1 MLFWASAPVALGLS
15 RTALGDPFYIGSD
28 VSLVPFFQSQGA
40 VYQAS
45 TTSAPQAPDQIL
57 YDAGDNLF
65 RVRLFVN
72 PDTNYNDSQGAIQTQ
87 AYDISLLQTLKT
99 NDPNAAIEL
108 DFHYSDTW
116 ASPGEQTKPAAW
128 ASDTQAQLDAQI
140 QSYTST
146 TLTAFGTAGVMPNI
160 VQLGNEINSG
170 MLWGTTSNEAGG
182 QLTGTT
188 QSWQNLGG
196 LLNSAIAGVRTAQGA
211 GPEIQV
217 AIHIANGA
225 QTFTSNGQPSGEPQ
239 YFFNDLQ
246 TLGGVTDYQIEGVSF
261 YPNSSG
267 SPSITLAGLQ
277 ANLTALA
284 NSYPTKKIMVLETN
298 YPYESNSNY
307 NGWTE
312 NQAGQAEE
320 YAAVKNLLLGLPN
333 GAGEG
338 LVYWEPEGV
347 QVPGL
352 SVYNGGDTAMFYLEP
367 GTTNTWIFNPDMAA
381 AFVVPEPA
389 SSALLLLAAPL
400 MLRRTRR

>member
-1 MLFWASAPVALGLS
+1 
-15 RTALGDPFYIGSD
+15 
-28 VSLVPFFQSQGA
+28 
-40 VYQAS
+40 
-45 TTSAPQAPDQIL
+45 
-57 YDAGDNLF
+57 
-65 RVRLFVN
+65 
-72 PDTNYNDSQGAIQTQ
+72 
-87 AYDISLLQTLKT
+87 
-99 NDPNAAIEL
+99 
-108 DFHYSDTW
+108 
-116 ASPGEQTKPAAW
+116 
-128 ASDTQAQLDAQI
+128 
-140 QSYTST
+140 
-146 TLTAFGTAGVMPNI
+146 
-160 VQLGNEINSG
+160 
-170 MLWGTTSNEAGG
+170 
-182 QLTGTT
+182 
-188 QSWQNLGG
+188 
-196 LLNSAIAGVRTAQGA
+196 LNSAIAGVRTAQGA

-312 NQAGQAEE
+312 SEAGQAEE

-333 GAGEG
+333 GVGEG

-352 SVYNGGDTAMFYLEP
+352 SVYNAGDTAMFYLEP
-367 GTTNTWIFNPDMAA
+367 QTNNTWIFNPDMAA